1 MLLGTLG
8 TKLLGNLLTSL
19 GVNRAEKG
27 RGRNTAGEG
36 ILRAGYVNKMD
47 F

>member
-19 GVNRAEKG
+19 GVNRAENG
-27 RGRNTAGEG
+27 RGINTAGAR